1 MVRLKWGKIQ
11 KKKTESLIAQRV
23 GPWISSGGSM
33 MGISTAKKPPKVHNK
48 PSDKLSKSNNK
59 GATFLY
65 RIRKTSFGFRLTLDG
80 AITVAELTQL
90 KTELPAI
97 FASIKK
103 PFGVIDDIR
112 NVVPFGPKVKTLL
125 EELETMSREAG
136 LERRAVVY
144 KGPVM
149 KGQAS
154 QISFLSKTDDLE
166 MRIDASKAADWNDI
180 ALAWVVDGVGPSLT
194 PSTDDGHGRSS

>member
-1 MVRLKWGKIQ
+1 M
-11 KKKTESLIAQRV
+11 
-23 GPWISSGGSM
+23 
-33 MGISTAKKPPKVHNK
+33 
-48 PSDKLSKSNNK
+48 
-59 GATFLY
+59 Y

-97 FASIKK
+97 FASLKK

-112 NVVPFGPKVKTLL
+112 NVVPFGPEVKTLL
-125 EELETMSREAG
+125 EELEIMSREAG

-166 MRIDASKAADWNDI
+166 MRIDASKVADWNDI

-194 PSTDDGHGRSS
+194 PSTDDGHGQSS